1 MAQDIELP
9 DLGEGIES
17 ADVVNILVAEGDTVE
32 VDQSILEIETDKATV
47 EVPASS
53 AGKVVS
59 IDVEVGQTVKVGEKL
74 ISVDAGD
81 PSTGDGQKPKTQS
94 KAEKDSKADEKP
106 RTGADQ
112 AQTSSPPEEKPE
124 TSSSQPEEASEGEGG
139 EQAPGEA
146 EPSSSQREAP
156 STGEAAAPPGPTAGR
171 PDQVIPAGP
180 ATRRLARELGIDLE
194 HVAGSGPGGR
204 IETEDV
210 RRAVR
215 ELAAGAR
222 QGRGVGSA
230 GGGEQGGT
238 ISAPAGEPGQDD
250 HGPVRREKMPKIRQT
265 IARRMA
271 ESSST
276 IPHVTHF
283 DEADVTD
290 LDALRKRH
298 KEAFAQQGLKLTMLP
313 LVARAVIGALR
324 ANPIVNAQIDM
335 DAKQVVYKEY
345 VHLGIAVD
353 TDRGL
358 LVPVIR
364 DADRMSIHQLTGAIQ
379 RTADRVRENDFELSD
394 LQGGSF
400 TISNVG
406 AVGGWFVTPIIN
418 PPQAAILLLGRH
430 KPKPVV
436 TGEGQIVPRTIMPL
450 SLSYDHR
457 LIDGVAAARFVND
470 LVDLLEDP
478 GKLLLAV

>member
-1 MAQDIELP
+1 MAQDIQLP

-17 ADVVNILVAEGDTVE
+17 ADVVNILVAEGDTIE
-32 VDQSILEIETDKATV
+32 VDQSIVEIETDKATV

-74 ISVDAGD
+74 ISVEGGGESTSDQDAQASKPQD
-81 PSTGDGQKPKTQS
+81 ADKTRDKPKP
-94 KAEKDSKADEKP
+94 KAEEQPPDGEESDAEASQPDREADP
-106 RTGADQ
+106 TRSQ
-112 AQTSSPPEEKPE
+112 AQGKAESQDEQEDEEGGEPGRSE
-124 TSSSQPEEASEGEGG
+124 GQPDATSSSGG
-139 EQAPGEA
+139 AAPG
-146 EPSSSQREAP
+146 
-156 STGEAAAPPGPTAGR
+156 GPEAGR
-171 PDQVIPAGP
+171 PDKVIPAGP
-180 ATRRLARELGIDLE
+180 ATRRMARELGIDLGQ
-194 HVAGSGPGGR
+194 VSGSGPGGR

-215 ELAAGAR
+215 ELASKAKA
-222 QGRGVGSA
+222 GRGGA
-230 GGGEQGGT
+230 PIGAGEQGGT
-238 ISAPAGEPGQDD
+238 ITAPAGEPGEDD

-271 ESSST
+271 ESAST
-276 IPHVTHF
+276 IPHVTHV

-290 LDALRKRH
+290 LDALRKQH
-298 KEAFAQQGLKLTMLP
+298 KESFAERGLKLTMLP

-324 ANPIVNAQIDM
+324 KNPIVNAQIDM
-335 DAKQVVYKEY
+335 DAKEVIYKEY

-364 DADRMSIHQLTGAIQ
+364 NADRMGVLQLTGAIQ
-379 RTADRVRENDFELSD
+379 QTAERVRDNDFELAD

-406 AVGGWFVTPIIN
+406 AVGGWFVTPKSTR
-418 PPQAAILLLGRH
+418 PRRRSCCWGVTSPSPSSPATAWSPRGRSC
-430 KPKPVV
+430 P
-436 TGEGQIVPRTIMPL
+436 
-450 SLSYDHR
+450 
-457 LIDGVAAARFVND
+457 
-470 LVDLLEDP
+470 
-478 GKLLLAV
+478 